1 MSTYFNERIELKNS
15 LYLSKCDLIQKYNL
29 KTPFKTPQVS
39 KIVFELPLSTF
50 SKSSNKVENFNAV
63 IKGLITFFLLF
74 GGLPKIVYH
83 QSKSSKLKKIYSFKY
98 TLKNKKNI
106 HYFLHSLFLSSLNKS
121 LLENFDLFKK
131 SDNSATSFLLSNSKI
146 VLSMKLKLNSFSE
159 IVDFFNEKG

>member
-29 KTPFKTPQVS
+29 KTPFQTPQVS

-50 SKSSNKVENFNAV
+50 SKSSNKLENLNAV

-74 GGLPKIVYH
+74 GDLPEIIYH

-98 TLKNKKNI
+98 TLKNKKKPIIFYI
-106 HYFLHSLFLSSLNKS
+106 HYFCL
-121 LLENFDLFKK
+121 
-131 SDNSATSFLLSNSKI
+131 
-146 VLSMKLKLNSFSE
+146 VL
-159 IVDFFNEKG
+159 IRVC